1 MRFRALLSLIL
12 LGCLATNNLN
22 ASDKFSAVI
31 QVDEMII
38 TQYEIDQ
45 RAKFFKLLNFPG
57 NHENEAKKSLIDD
70 RLKMRAAE
78 QLGIKIQGERLKFEM
93 QTFANRANLTIDE
106 FARRLKKQGVDRRT
120 WEIYMQIPILWFK
133 AVNKKFASE
142 ISQNVSKD
150 GTSSE
155 LLTGSELQVLLT
167 EIIIPVQSGFEE
179 EALQAAEKLR
189 KINSLEKFSEAAYK
203 YSAAP
208 TRSTGGKV
216 KWQNLS
222 DLPFIVKPLVAGLA
236 IGEVTEPLPLP
247 GGIAIFQLRNL
258 RESKFKEKK
267 IKFIDYLEFTFAKD
281 PKIKKALIRDILVCD
296 DLYSFSK
303 KIKNSQLKRNNLKAA
318 NISKSLKK
326 TLGSLDTNEFILENT
341 ENGTAKLLMVC
352 GRKETET
359 LSSQD
364 ISQINQ
370 IIANKRLYSLADS
383 YIDNLRQEAVIF
395 LNEQ

>member
-12 LGCLATNNLN
+12 LSCLATNNLN

-45 RAKFFKLLNFPG
+45 RARFFKLLNFPG

-78 QLGIKIQGERLKFEM
+78 QLGIKIQGERLEFEM

-106 FARRLKKQGVDRRT
+106 FATRLKKQGVDRRT
-120 WEIYMQIPILWFK
+120 WEMYMQIPILWFK

-341 ENGTAKLLMVC
+341 ENGTTKLVMVC

-395 LNEQ
+395 FK

>member
-12 LGCLATNNLN
+12 LSYLAINNLN

-45 RAKFFKLLNFPG
+45 RARFFKLLNFPG

-78 QLGIKIQGERLKFEM
+78 QLGIKIQGERLEFEM

-106 FARRLKKQGVDRRT
+106 FATRLKKQGVDRRT
-120 WEIYMQIPILWFK
+120 WEMYMQIPILWFK

-179 EALQAAEKLR
+179 EALQTAEKLR

-267 IKFIDYLEFTFAKD
+267 INFIDYLEFTFAKD
-281 PKIKKALIRDILVCD
+281 PKIKKVLIRDILVCD
-296 DLYSFSK
+296 DVYSFSK

-341 ENGTAKLLMVC
+341 ENGTTKLVMVC

>member
-12 LGCLATNNLN
+12 LSYLAINNLN

-45 RAKFFKLLNFPG
+45 RARFFKLLNFPG

-78 QLGIKIQGERLKFEM
+78 QLGIKIQGERLEFEM

-106 FARRLKKQGVDRRT
+106 FATRLKKQGVDRRT
-120 WEIYMQIPILWFK
+120 WEMYMQIPILWFK

-179 EALQAAEKLR
+179 EALQTAEKLR

-267 IKFIDYLEFTFAKD
+267 INFIDYLEFTFAKD
-281 PKIKKALIRDILVCD
+281 PKIKKVLIRDILVCD
-296 DLYSFSK
+296 DVYSFSK

-341 ENGTAKLLMVC
+341 ENGTTKLVMVC

-395 LNEQ
+395 FK

>member
-12 LGCLATNNLN
+12 LSYLAINNLN

-93 QTFANRANLTIDE
+93 QTFANRVNLTIDE
-106 FARRLKKQGVDRRT
+106 FATRLKKQGVERRT
-120 WEIYMQIPILWFK
+120 WEMYMQIPILWFK
-133 AVNKKFASE
+133 TVNKKFASE

-236 IGEVTEPLPLP
+236 IGEVTKPLPLP

-281 PKIKKALIRDILVCD
+281 PKIEKALIRDILVCD

-303 KIKNSQLKRNNLKAA
+303 KIKNSQLKRNNSKAA
-318 NISKSLKK
+318 KLSKSLKK

-341 ENGTAKLLMVC
+341 ENGTMKLVMVC
-352 GRKETET
+352 GRKETKT

>member
-12 LGCLATNNLN
+12 LSYLAINNLN

-142 ISQNVSKD
+142 ISRNISKD
-150 GTSSE
+150 GSSSE

-303 KIKNSQLKRNNLKAA
+303 KIKNSQLKRNNSKAA
-318 NISKSLKK
+318 EISKSLKK

-341 ENGTAKLLMVC
+341 ENGTMKLVMVC
-352 GRKETET
+352 GRKETKT

>member
-1 MRFRALLSLIL
+1 
-12 LGCLATNNLN
+12 
-22 ASDKFSAVI
+22 
-31 QVDEMII
+31 MII

-93 QTFANRANLTIDE
+93 QTFANRVNLTIDE
-106 FARRLKKQGVDRRT
+106 FATRLKKQGVERRT
-120 WEIYMQIPILWFK
+120 WEMYMQIPILWFK
-133 AVNKKFASE
+133 TVNKKFASE

-179 EALQAAEKLR
+179 EALQTAEKLR

-303 KIKNSQLKRNNLKAA
+303 KIKNSQLKRNNSKAA
-318 NISKSLKK
+318 EISKSLKK

-341 ENGTAKLLMVC
+341 ENGTMKLVMVC
-352 GRKETET
+352 GRKETKT

-395 LNEQ
+395 FK